1 VRLGMMTPTAYARWK
16 NEWQSFRAAHPERP
30 GLGIASP
37 AEKAVS
43 RNGPLFTSLVL
54 SALSSERISS
64 VDASHYL
71 DLGFGHVE
79 TLRRGWI
86 EKPAGLA
93 AVAED

>member
-1 VRLGMMTPTAYARWK
+1 MRR
-16 NEWQSFRAAHPERP
+16 S
-30 GLGIASP
+30 I
-37 AEKAVS
+37 
-43 RNGPLFTSLVL
+43 
-54 SALSSERISS
+54 SSERISS